1 MLKKNKS
8 LLGAIF
14 SNATAKQVAL
24 LGMPPLL
31 LRSSRFVYQR
41 LVARLGLKRGYFGGF
56 LFYWVFWCLLVPL
69 WVLGGPRRLPELF
82 RETKPGELRQ
92 ADLLFLA
99 APPLVGYLFAFPRAL
114 RRSNLPIILTSA
126 AIAVVNATA
135 EEILWRGTYK
145 AVLPN
150 RSVLGV
156 TLLHSSVRH
165 SQSSALA

>member
-1 MLKKNKS
+1 MLKKKP
-8 LLGAIF
+8 LLRAAYSSF
-14 SNATAKQVAL
+14 MAKQAAL

-31 LRSSRFVYQR
+31 LRSTRFVYQR
-41 LVARLGLKRGYFGGF
+41 LVARFGIKRGYFGGF

-114 RRSNLPIILTSA
+114 RRSNQPIILTSA
-126 AIAVVNATA
+126 VIAVANATA
-135 EEILWRGTYK
+135 EEIFWRGTYK
-145 AVLPN
+145 AVSPN